1 MNNYGHWTTDEK
13 FDPKTVLGFV
23 YMIYFSN
30 GKRYIGAK
38 RIWKN
43 LKRPPST
50 YKRQGK
56 TEFIESDWRSY
67 RSSSNEVVELETKGI
82 QIEEMRILA
91 TYDSWGKVLLCE
103 AMLQFSLNALSSDTY
118 LNKQIEGLFTAAC
131 FDKKVYD
138 DVARCVA
145 IEQYNENIQQVIV
158 YRGGDRSI
166 ICDKQTAKDY
176 IRSGWSVASLPA
188 KYHRESYPMIPYR
201 IKCKESGEEITITDF
216 KKQYEVAKKLECPAG
231 DLSRLR
237 SGEILNIGTYTMK
250 DAREPQRWEKD
261 GVSYYNAAELKA
273 AGIDKA
279 DTIHHPAEDREA
291 YRIRL
296 SQITG

>member
-1 MNNYGHWTTDEK
+1 MNYGHWTTDEK
-13 FDPKTVLGFV
+13 FDPRDILGFV

-30 GKRYIGAK
+30 GKKYIGAK
-38 RIWKN
+38 RVWKN
-43 LKRPPST
+43 LKRPPAT

-67 RSSSNEVVELETKGI
+67 RSSSNEVVELEAAGI
-82 QIEEMRILA
+82 EITEMRILA

-118 LNKQIEGLFTAAC
+118 LNKQIEGLFTSAC
-131 FDKKVYD
+131 FDKKVYN

-145 IEQYNENIQQVIV
+145 IEQYDPTTPQVIV

-166 ICDKQTAKDY
+166 ICDKPTAKEY
-176 IRSGWSVASLPA
+176 IRSGWSVASLPSTYQR
-188 KYHRESYPMIPYR
+188 KSYPMIPYT
-201 IKCKESGEEITITDF
+201 IKCKDTGEEITICDF

-237 SGEILNIGTYTMK
+237 AGEILNIGTFTMK
-250 DAREPQRWEKD
+250 DVRSPQMWEKD
-261 GVSYYNAAELKA
+261 GQFYYNAADLKN
-273 AGIDKA
+273 AGVDKK
-279 DTIHHPAEDREA
+279 DCIHHPAEDREA

-296 SQITG
+296 ALAV